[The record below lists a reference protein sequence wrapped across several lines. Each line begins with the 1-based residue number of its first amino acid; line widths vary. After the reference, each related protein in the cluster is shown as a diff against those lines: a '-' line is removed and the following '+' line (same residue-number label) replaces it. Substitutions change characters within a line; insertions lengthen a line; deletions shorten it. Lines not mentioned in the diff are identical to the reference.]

1 MTNVRVATH
10 GRIIALNAKI
20 TNSPRLWLSQ
30 TLRIATFLHGR
41 NRKILQKEHLV
52 LAEWPFY
59 FSRKVT
65 FLLRRDGLTAPET
78 YFTVQKNS
86 L

>member
-41 NRKILQKEHLV
+41 NRKTLQKEHLV
-52 LAEWPFY
+52 LAEWLFH

-65 FLLRRDGLTAPET
+65 SLLRKFDLAFAEG
-78 YFTVQKNS
+78 
-86 L
+86 